1 MRKIDANKLF
11 QMNEALASLL
21 QKGKL
26 EDADKLLDQGDRNF
40 YTQYI
45 PSHLLRRDRGQVP
58 VPSLK
63 IRNLQNIP
71 SIVQGTG
78 TVVNPFVWTS

>member
-45 PSHLLRRDRGQVP
+45 PSYLLKQ
-58 VPSLK
+58 
-63 IRNLQNIP
+63 IA
-71 SIVQGTG
+71 
-78 TVVNPFVWTS
+78 